1 MKKAKKNI
9 KKTKKNIRQ
18 EIIDKYGDDNFLFM
32 NPPEDF
38 DRAIIGVMTSYGS
51 NNLVIAYD
59 YDKVI
64 KANMKDGMTYDEAVE
79 WFEYNQIGAYV
90 GEYTPVFIMK
100 E

>member
-1 MKKAKKNI
+1 M
-9 KKTKKNIRQ
+9 R
-18 EIIDKYGDDNFLFM
+18 
-32 NPPEDF
+32 
-38 DRAIIGVMTSYGS
+38 SYGS

-64 KANMKDGMTYDEAVE
+64 KANMKDGMIYDEAVE

-90 GEYTPVFIMK
+90 GEYTPVFIVK